1 MYNGG
6 QRPNS
11 WQAFANEQW
20 CEGPQLRCHPSEFDS
35 WCMGQK
41 LVRYSLIPAIQLSSY
56 LKSKFVS
63 LTGTSLMT
71 SDLAI
76 CQTEC
81 DIGMRIAMVQVC
93 YPLLLSKQQTNMV
106 QSCCNWLSDKI
117 LCPQNHDC
125 KNLLTKKRSTFQAFV
140 DSLDL

>member
-1 MYNGG
+1 
-6 QRPNS
+6 
-11 WQAFANEQW
+11 
-20 CEGPQLRCHPSEFDS
+20 
-35 WCMGQK
+35 MGQK

-63 LTGTSLMT
+63 LTGISLMT

-81 DIGMRIAMVQVC
+81 DIGMRIAMVEVC

-106 QSCCNWLSDKI
+106 RAAAI
-117 LCPQNHDC
+117 DC
-125 KNLLTKKRSTFQAFV
+125 QPGPCKTKYCALRIMTARIC
-140 DSLDL
+140 